1 MRKVITQMFV
11 FLCLAMVLSGCSS
24 LRSLN
29 ALSAEQEYYIR
40 LEPVL
45 PDGDDYYVDPID
57 SSVVWTQGGVQVK
70 VKFQDDAILDAE
82 FDPRYSPYTLTGV
95 DVPGFKYTPP
105 LWTVFEITV
114 INRTLDRV
122 EFDPTHA
129 VLRKDDGSRF
139 LCRQGV
145 GLWYDRSEYHDYTYL
160 KWSGQDGNTRY
171 HAALDRN
178 PIWERSEYKREKP
191 VRKGGRYTGKI
202 TFPPLPLETE
212 EITLD
217 VDQFILEFDRFEVGY
232 GNPTEFIDIEF
243 KFKVDH
249 GVRSVTEKKS

>member
-1 MRKVITQMFV
+1 
-11 FLCLAMVLSGCSS
+11 
-24 LRSLN
+24 
-29 ALSAEQEYYIR
+29 
-40 LEPVL
+40 
-45 PDGDDYYVDPID
+45 
-57 SSVVWTQGGVQVK
+57 
-70 VKFQDDAILDAE
+70 
-82 FDPRYSPYTLTGV
+82 
-95 DVPGFKYTPP
+95 
-105 LWTVFEITV
+105 
-114 INRTLDRV
+114 
-122 EFDPTHA
+122 
-129 VLRKDDGSRF
+129 
-139 LCRQGV
+139 V